1 MKSEKKNNGV
11 FNLFS
16 FIVLMIASTLIVTNN
31 LLPIIG
37 IGINGPLFNI
47 LETIKDVLLLVMVA
61 ILSYNFIIGKG
72 KVIAVFYWVAVVIFL
87 AGIVLRWFI

>member
-1 MKSEKKNNGV
+1 MKGEKRNNGV

-16 FIVLMIASTLIVTNN
+16 FIVLMIVSTLIVTNN

-37 IGINGPLFNI
+37 IGIGGPLFNI
-47 LETIKDVLLLVMVA
+47 LETVKDVLILVMVA
-61 ILSYNFIIGKG
+61 ILSYNFIVGKG
-72 KVIAVFYWVAVVIFL
+72 KVIAVFYWVAIVIFL